1 VYGGGPFNKGIGEYY
16 AEAWDEAGNKIAS
29 GTQIFTVEDPFL

>member
-16 AEAWDEAGNKIAS
+16 AEAWDEAGNKSAS